1 MSKQLLFYSL
11 IHFKFYELTIFTIK
25 GKINLTEMFT
35 GIIESLGK
43 LRSVSKNDSNVT
55 FNIESEIATELKV
68 DQSVSHNGVCLTVES
83 VSENSYTVT
92 AINETLEVTNLG
104 KLKPGDIINLERS
117 MKLNGRLD
125 GHIVQGH
132 IDQTGKC
139 TFIKNQNGS
148 WIFGFSY
155 DVNKKNITIE
165 KGSITV
171 NGVSLTVLKSN
182 ENSFSVAI
190 IPYTYE
196 NTNFN
201 KFIKGEIVNLEFDV
215 LGKYMSKLIK
225 IYL

>member
-1 MSKQLLFYSL
+1 
-11 IHFKFYELTIFTIK
+11 
-25 GKINLTEMFT
+25 MFT

>member
-1 MSKQLLFYSL
+1 
-11 IHFKFYELTIFTIK
+11 
-25 GKINLTEMFT
+25 MFT

-104 KLKPGDIINLERS
+104 KLKPGDVINLERS

-132 IDQTGKC
+132 VDQTGKC

-171 NGVSLTVLKSN
+171 NGVSLTVLESN